1 MQNVIKHKCF
11 LQECDLIITAM
22 APSAERFRIL
32 ELVHSWY
39 YTPSAF
45 LIPMPE
51 DNANNV
57 EAVVKPF
64 QFWVR

>member
-1 MQNVIKHKCF
+1 
-11 LQECDLIITAM
+11 M

-51 DNANNV
+51 DYANNV